1 MSIISLLQPLLY
13 LLHKLS
19 SPRQVCSSLRHL
31 RAMVFHPHILSC
43 ILRFHPIS
51 VVLLH
56 SRDTSIVLRTTRLEA
71 CHPAHLPSLAILARC
86 HRKTIRAHP
95 VRDRLGRSVRVR
107 GLNKTGRLR
116 EHSGSDGTSESLL
129 FFTDFPAVNASH
141 NPYACLSHVSYEWPL
156 I

>member
-1 MSIISLLQPLLY
+1 MSIISLLQLLLY

-19 SPRQVCSSLRHL
+19 FPRQVCSSLRHL
-31 RAMVFHPHILSC
+31 QAMVFHPHILSC

-51 VVLLH
+51 AVLH
-56 SRDTSIVLRTTRLEA
+56 PRDTHMVLRTTRLEA
-71 CHPAHLPSLAILARC
+71 CHPALLPSLAILARC

-116 EHSGSDGTSESLL
+116 EHSGSDGTSESFL
-129 FFTDFPAVNASH
+129 FFTSFPAVNALH
-141 NPYACLSHVSYEWPL
+141 KPYACLSHVIYE
-156 I
+156 